1 MEKYVDK
8 RVEEVKNE
16 IVTYVV
22 YKVLNNMLGNKSRAI
37 LKVSK
42 PDKIT
47 QVNDS
52 STQNQKF
59 IKALFIGKTPYWKI

>member
-22 YKVLNNMLGNKSRAI
+22 CKVLNNILGNKPLAI
-37 LKVSK
+37 LKVNK

-47 QVNDS
+47 QVDDS
-52 STQNQKF
+52 SIQNQKF
-59 IKALFIGKTPYWKI
+59 IKIFL